1 MKLLAKLVVLIFVAA
16 MLLTG
21 CGVKITGMTLELPQ
35 TMECG
40 STGTATPDYIYSG
53 ATPEAS
59 RAEKLADKLDL
70 TWSSSDPSVV
80 MVDGE
85 GNLTA
90 VGAGT
95 AEVALASGDGS
106 LSASGVIR
114 VVVSPTGLTLP
125 QTLTLTED
133 GDPQSA
139 AAVVEPA
146 DATDY
151 MVNYRSSDEGIVTVD
166 AAGTVTPVAA
176 GEALVTAE
184 ITDKGL
190 AATCH
195 VVVKPALK
203 ALHLS
208 EDAVTLA
215 PEEKESLTL
224 TAEPEE
230 ADIAGV
236 VWSSS
241 DEAVATVDG
250 DGTVTALAEGKATV
264 TASVDGVET
273 SCAVTVRAPAPAAGS
288 SAGSGSGGSSAPA
301 ASTSY
306 GAVPFSDA
314 AGTLMWWGIDS
325 TDDVFWATLNN
336 INAYR
341 AAAGVAPLSI
351 DSGLTAIAD
360 QRCCDMVVAGV
371 MSHDGYQTAEIIAQN
386 WNSAQSVVDA
396 WAASPGHYAAMT
408 DPSYTVCGIACWFEE
423 GGATYWCVTFG

>member
-1 MKLLAKLVVLIFVAA
+1 MKLFAKLSTLFLAA
-16 MLLTG
+16 ALFLTG
-21 CGVKITGMTLELPQ
+21 CGTSITGLTLDLPQ
-35 TMECG
+35 TMERG
-40 STGTATPDYIYSG
+40 STLS
-53 ATPEAS
+53 ATPEYAYS
-59 RAEKLADKLDL
+59 GDTPEAARAEELADKLDL
-70 TWSSSDPSVV
+70 SWTSSDPSVV
-80 MVDGE
+80 TVDGA

-90 VGAGT
+90 VKPGT
-95 AEVALASGDGS
+95 AEVALSSGDGK
-106 LSASGVIR
+106 LTASSVIR

-125 QTLTLTED
+125 QTLTLTE
-133 GDPQSA
+133 GGEPQSA

-151 MVNYRSSDEGIVTVD
+151 IVNYRSSDDSIVTVD

-184 ITDKGL
+184 IPGKGL

-208 EDAVTLA
+208 EDALTLSTG
-215 PEEKESLTL
+215 KTESLTL

-230 ADIAGV
+230 AELAGV

-250 DGTVTALAEGKATV
+250 DGTVTAVAEGKATV
-264 TASVDGVET
+264 TASVDGVEA

-288 SAGSGSGGSSAPA
+288 GSGSSSGSGSGGSSAPA

-314 AGTLMWWGIDS
+314 AGSLMWWGIDS

-341 AAAGVAPLSI
+341 AAVGVAPLSI
-351 DSGLTAIAD
+351 DSGLTAIAATWWW
-360 QRCCDMVVAGV
+360 R
-371 MSHDGYQTAEIIAQN
+371 
-386 WNSAQSVVDA
+386 
-396 WAASPGHYAAMT
+396 AS
-408 DPSYTVCGIACWFEE
+408 
-423 GGATYWCVTFG
+423 